1 MVSKKKVMS
10 REEILKS
17 IAKNKPTGDFSLPE
31 IDLYLTKENAF
42 TSFIEVL
49 PKISAKLEIVKNY
62 SEIPTLIQQSFNKKI
77 KIINTVN
84 DVAIQGIDVDKLE
97 SIKYLDLLD
106 LTIIKGD
113 LAVAENGSIWVSDK
127 NLPHRIVPF
136 ICEDLVI
143 IINKKDIVN
152 NMHQAYKSQNEID
165 YNYGVFIAGPSK
177 TADIE
182 QSLVVGA
189 QGPRNLMVIIVEG

>member
-10 REEILKS
+10 REEILKN
-17 IAKNKPTGDFSLPE
+17 IAKNKPKGDFSLPE

-42 TSFIEVL
+42 TSFIEML
-49 PKISAKLEIVKNY
+49 PKTSAKLEIVKDY
-62 SEIPTLIQQSFNKKI
+62 SEIPILIKQNFKKEF
-77 KIINTVN
+77 KIVNTVN
-84 DVAIQGIDVDKLE
+84 DVAIQGIDIDKLE
-97 SIKYLDLLD
+97 NIKDLDLLD
-106 LTIIKGD
+106 ISIIKGD
-113 LAVAENGSIWVSDK
+113 LAVAENGAIWVSDK

-136 ICEDLVI
+136 ICENLVI
-143 IINKKDIVN
+143 IIDKKDIVN

-189 QGPRNLMVIIVEG
+189 QGPRNLMVIVVGI